1 MKSTIAEKAS
11 GIRARLLSR
20 TVWLALLFWSASMKV
35 RLVNREAPERLVAEG
50 KNFIYAFF
58 HGDLF
63 PLIHSHRNSGVLIP
77 ASESKDG
84 EIMARLL
91 THYGF
96 TVVRGSSKRKG
107 HRALLALVHGMRRR
121 KNAAIAVDGP
131 RGPRHEVKPGALFLA
146 GASKAPI
153 IPVAVAGKRH
163 WVLERSWDRLKIP
176 APFTECLVL
185 YGEPLHISGT
195 SPEEIQSGRM
205 KLEADLKRLSRE
217 AVLHLDTSPEGTP

>member
-1 MKSTIAEKAS
+1 MNIGIAAKVS

-20 TVWLALLFWSASMKV
+20 TVWLVLLFWNTSMKV
-35 RLVNREAPERLVAEG
+35 RLVNREVPERLVAEG

-63 PLIHSHRNSGVLIP
+63 PLIHSHRNSGVLII
-77 ASESKDG
+77 ASQSRDG

-96 TVVRGSSKRKG
+96 NVVRGSSKRNGDK
-107 HRALLALVHGMRRR
+107 ALLTLVHGMRRR
-121 KNAAIAVDGP
+121 KNVAIAVDGP
-131 RGPRHEVKPGALFLA
+131 RGPLHQVKPGTLFLA

-163 WVLERSWDRLKIP
+163 WVLGKSWDRLKIP
-176 APFTECLVL
+176 VPFTECLVL
-185 YGEPLHISGT
+185 YGEPFHISDT
-195 SPEEIQSGRM
+195 SPEEIEAGRI
-205 KLEADLKRLSRE
+205 KLEENLQRLSRE
-217 AVLHLDTSPEGTP
+217 AVLHLDASPDGNP